1 VSSITIPSPQN
12 MKASKDRTEQF
23 MYTSSGPASAMAS
36 SNRASSA
43 SSPLDTGVA
52 GPRLRRANGPPSN
65 PYADAHLARP
75 ESILNAPPPNR
86 GGSPYAPSPVGG
98 STGGRNSTDGGYSV
112 DRKGKGRG
120 DYLALDLEDA
130 EGGRGGAGGGGAQG
144 MQMQMMEEQVRTRE
158 SDSGQSRAS
167 LTPVIKTVPTPPPPA
182 FLRTTTS
189 SRARPRSRR
198 SSRRSP
204 SSGPSSRNLRTW
216 WPSSARRSSA
226 STPTRPTSKSA
237 SSFKPPS
244 SASADQP
251 LHRPASSNVQG
262 AQRELLKYYAS
273 VSSNRWLMLKIF
285 GVLIIFFLLFILVT

>member
-1 VSSITIPSPQN
+1 
-12 MKASKDRTEQF
+12 

-144 MQMQMMEEQVRTRE
+144 MQMQMMEEQVRTCE
-158 SDSGQSRAS
+158 SDSGRSRAS
-167 LTPVIKTVPTPPPPA
+167 LTPVIKTVPTSPLLSSGQLHPVALDRDRDDRVDDRRARDHLLATCAHGGRAARDGPAHRRRHNRHPKVRRPSNPPLPPLLTNLCTGPPPA
-182 FLRTTTS
+182 T
-189 SRARPRSRR
+189 SRAPSASCSSTMRAFRPIGGSCSRSLA
-198 SSRRSP
+198 SSSSSSCSLSWSP
-204 SSGPSSRNLRTW
+204 SPRVPIACSSCSIPVN
-216 WPSSARRSSA
+216 
-226 STPTRPTSKSA
+226 
-237 SSFKPPS
+237 
-244 SASADQP
+244 
-251 LHRPASSNVQG
+251 G
-262 AQRELLKYYAS
+262 
-273 VSSNRWLMLKIF
+273 LM
-285 GVLIIFFLLFILVT
+285 